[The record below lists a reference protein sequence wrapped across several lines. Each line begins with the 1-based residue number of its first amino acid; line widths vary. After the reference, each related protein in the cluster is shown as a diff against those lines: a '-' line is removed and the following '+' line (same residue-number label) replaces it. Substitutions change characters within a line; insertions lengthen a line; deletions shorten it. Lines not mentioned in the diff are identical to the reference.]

1 MIPLTTMS
9 ATQPGSPWLA
19 AILGGILSAVAAF
32 AASFFLQSDQL
43 VLFVVAILLVGACPI
58 LGYAFASGR
67 IGGSIGGMIGGI
79 IGAIPV
85 VSIILWPLL
94 VGILTRS
101 QSIGKLFLGNLLGLL
116 IAIALFF
123 ALATTIGQ
131 DPSWLNTAF
140 ILTLAVWGGIC
151 GAIMVAWA
159 KY

>member
-9 ATQPGSPWLA
+9 ATRPGSPWLA
-19 AILGGILSAVAAF
+19 AVLGAVLAAIVAF

-43 VLFVVAILLVGACPI
+43 VLFVIALLLIGACPI

-67 IGGSIGGMIGGI
+67 IGGSIGGIIGGI

-101 QSIGKLFLGNLLGLL
+101 QSIGKLFLGNLIGLIL
-116 IAIALFF
+116 AVALFF
-123 ALATTIGQ
+123 ALASTTGQ

-140 ILTLAVWGGIC
+140 ILMLALWAGIC
-151 GAIMVAWA
+151 GALMTTWA

>member
-9 ATQPGSPWLA
+9 ATRPGSPWLA
-19 AILGGILSAVAAF
+19 AVLAAILSAIFAF
-32 AASFFLQSDQL
+32 VASFFLQSDQL
-43 VLFVVAILLVGACPI
+43 IPFVIALLLVGACPI

-67 IGGSIGGMIGGI
+67 IGGSIGGVIGGI

-101 QSIGKLFLGNLLGLL
+101 QSIGKLFLGNIIGIVVAL
-116 IAIALFF
+116 ALFF
-123 ALATTIGQ
+123 ALASTIGQ
-131 DPSWLNTAF
+131 DPSWFNTAF
-140 ILTLAVWGGIC
+140 ILTATVWGGIC
-151 GAIMVAWA
+151 GALMTNWA